1 MNWGFIQ
8 IKTIASCFSSWL
20 LDLNQ
25 IWEFHVKN
33 KLEINWFKWIK
44 LNHCYSVIITNNTD
58 FFLSILL
65 FLLARY
71 TNSFFYHFFRLLS
84 FLFPVSN
91 LTTFYEGS
99 KRKRCSFDCFVL
111 SLPSFFINIL
121 LSKRNAFFFS
131 LSIFSQLKYL
141 CFLFLSCLR
150 TLEEFQK
157 ILRKKHSL

>member
-1 MNWGFIQ
+1 MN
-8 IKTIASCFSSWL
+8 KTKPL
-20 LDLNQ
+20 LLSYHYQ
-25 IWEFHVKN
+25 Q
-33 KLEINWFKWIK
+33 
-44 LNHCYSVIITNNTD
+44 YR

-121 LSKRNAFFFS
+121 LSKRNAFFFP

-141 CFLFLSCLR
+141 CFLFCLAYVPWKNFKR
-150 TLEEFQK
+150 
-157 ILRKKHSL
+157 S

>member
-1 MNWGFIQ
+1 MN
-8 IKTIASCFSSWL
+8 KTKPL
-20 LDLNQ
+20 LLSYHYQ
-25 IWEFHVKN
+25 Q
-33 KLEINWFKWIK
+33 
-44 LNHCYSVIITNNTD
+44 YR

-121 LSKRNAFFFS
+121 LSKRNAFFFFKHIFPA
-131 LSIFSQLKYL
+131 LISIFSFFVLLTYLGRISKDPKEKRFVVIFSLK
-141 CFLFLSCLR
+141 
-150 TLEEFQK
+150 EFQMEN
-157 ILRKKHSL
+157 SLEFSE